1 MASSNALNSLYT
13 RLLRNGYVVAEIT
26 SIGDV
31 SVTRDDIE
39 TTHYDSDDGY
49 KEYLPGLADGGE
61 ITIEG
66 NFIVGDTNGQLG
78 LKTDYEAGTVQS
90 FELALPNAANSSWEF
105 TAIVNAFGETQ
116 PNGDKIGFSAT
127 MKVTGKPVLILND
140 GSTGLTTP
148 FFTLSGEISGAI
160 TPSPAASGSIYL
172 YSATA
177 GGSDTYVTVTPTAA
191 AGVIKVNGVTKASG
205 VGENVST
212 AADTTTPVFV
222 SVKETSKAP
231 KIYKIN
237 ITRP

>member
-1 MASSNALNSLYT
+1 MASGAFGSHYT
-13 RLLRNGYVVAEIT
+13 RLLRNGNVVAEIT

-31 SVTRDDIE
+31 SVTRDDVE
-39 TTHYDSDDGY
+39 VTHYDSDDGY
-49 KEYLPGLADGGE
+49 KEFIPGLADGGE
-61 ITIEG
+61 LTIEG

-78 LKTDYEAGTVQS
+78 LKADYEAGTVQS
-90 FELALPNAANSSWEF
+90 FELAFPNDVNSSWEF
-105 TAIVNAFGETQ
+105 DAIVNSFGESQ
-116 PNGDKIGFSAT
+116 PNGEQIGFTAT

-160 TPSPAASGSIYL
+160 TPSPAASGSLFL

-177 GGSDTYVTVTPTAA
+177 GGADTYVTVTPTAA
-191 AGVIKVNGVTKASG
+191 SGTIYVNGTIVASG
-205 VGENVST
+205 VGENIT
-212 AADTTTPVFV
+212 TPADTTTPVFI
-222 SVKETSKAP
+222 SVKETDKAP

>member
-1 MASSNALNSLYT
+1 MASSDSISSLYT

-26 SIGDV
+26 SMGDV
-31 SVTRDDIE
+31 SVIRDDIDI
-39 TTHYDSDDGY
+39 THYDSDDGY

-66 NFIVGDTNGQLG
+66 NFIVGDTNGQIG
-78 LKTDYEAGTVQS
+78 LKADFEAGTVQS

-105 TAIVNAFGETQ
+105 SAIVNSFGETQ
-116 PNGDKIGFSAT
+116 PNGEAIGFTAT
-127 MKVTGKPVLILND
+127 MKVTGKPTLILDD

-148 FFTLSGEISGAI
+148 FFTLAGEISGAI
-160 TPSPAASGSIYL
+160 TPSPAASGSVYL

-177 GGSDTYVTVTPTAA
+177 GGSDTYVAVTPTAA
-191 AGVIKVNGVTKASG
+191 AGTIKVNGATVASG
-205 VGENVST
+205 NPENVT
-212 AADTTTPVFV
+212 TPAATTTPVFI